1 MPAEKIASI
10 RRDQGAPGGW
20 GAESFGRPMTTS
32 EETIATLGETPR
44 IHRQVVLPMGKSLEI
59 AFNSIRVRFFRSLI
73 TTMSLVLA
81 VSFLSFVSVGTD
93 VANGLLSTG
102 DPTLR
107 QALIR
112 SGYDLG
118 PEDTRADSS
127 PKQRWIVVL
136 SLLVCVVGIVNAQL
150 MAVTERFREI
160 GTMKCLGALDR
171 FILRLFLL
179 EAVMQGLAGAGLGA
193 LTGAAFALASNT
205 LHFGLQALT
214 TPSAADIVLSIAVA
228 TGVGCLLSVVGVL
241 YPAFVAARM
250 QPVEAMRVEH

>member
-1 MPAEKIASI
+1 MDAIDSPPSQSDRSHGI
-10 RRDQGAPGGW
+10 R
-20 GAESFGRPMTTS
+20 
-32 EETIATLGETPR
+32 
-44 IHRQVVLPMGKSLEI
+44 RQVVLPWGKSIEI
-59 AFNSIRVRFFRSLI
+59 AYNSIRVRFFRSLI

-81 VSFLSFVSVGTD
+81 VSFLSFVSVSTD

-102 DPTLR
+102 EPGLR

-112 SGYDLG
+112 SGYDLEA
-118 PEDTRADSS
+118 EDTTADSS

-179 EAVMQGLAGAGLGA
+179 EAFMQGLAGAAIGA
-193 LTGAAFALASNT
+193 VAGAAFALAGN
-205 LHFGLQALT
+205 ALNYGFLALA
-214 TPSAADIVLSIAVA
+214 TPAPGDIAASVMLA
-228 TGVGCLLSVVGVL
+228 TGVGCLLSVVGVI

>member
-1 MPAEKIASI
+1 MQASA
-10 RRDQGAPGGW
+10 DP
-20 GAESFGRPMTTS
+20 PKTTGS
-32 EETIATLGETPR
+32 ASG
-44 IHRQVVLPMGKSLEI
+44 IHRQVVLPLRKSFEI

-81 VSFLSFVSVGTD
+81 VSFLSFVSVSTD

-102 DPTLR
+102 DPSLR

-112 SGYDLG
+112 SGYDLK

-127 PKQRWIVVL
+127 PKQRWIVIL

-171 FILRLFLL
+171 FVLRLFLL
-179 EAVMQGLAGAGLGA
+179 EAGMQGLAGAGIGA
-193 LTGAAFALASNT
+193 LGGAIFALLSNI
-205 LHFGLQALT
+205 LRFGSQA
-214 TPSAADIVLSIAVA
+214 AATAATGDILLSIGVA
-228 TGVGCLLSVVGVL
+228 TGIGCLLSVLGVL

-250 QPVEAMRVEH
+250 QPVEAMRAEH